1 MSSSS
6 DGKKRRDRISGFPSW
21 AFDSSIQKIIE
32 RSKIHILPDSIS
44 SQIARAAGAVEALKS
59 AQFVHTTFPAQMVEQ
74 QRSLASAI
82 LGRHGEMF
90 AAVEAATRSEQEIGH
105 AARAAIESMKTP
117 GIGAAAQAMRMI
129 SPLIDSNQ
137 LTPPAYTAYASMLES
152 SFAARAG
159 AASALASI
167 HNLSQMGEIASIA
180 SGLRFSH
187 LTIPNL
193 DSVTGNV
200 SRLMQHILAGV
211 EQDIPAGAHELRE
224 YYEEVVAIEDA
235 PAKTLTALQVLR
247 YLEFILVLLM
257 FLMELASFQAAHD
270 ESRLTAEYREQNLE
284 IQRDLLTQAHIFT
297 HHLQKANGMDPE
309 QTSGLT
315 EYVVVRSVNLRVN
328 TGTGADSHII
338 TTLHPNQK
346 VRLIQR
352 GTHPNKKWI
361 YVSYID
367 HIEGLPR
374 YGWVYKKYLKRV
386 GS

>member
-6 DGKKRRDRISGFPSW
+6 DGKKRRDRVRGFPSW
-21 AFDSSIQKIIE
+21 MFDNSIQKVIE
-32 RSKIHILPDSIS
+32 RSKIQILPDSTS
-44 SQIARAAGAVEALKS
+44 SQIASAAGAVEALKS
-59 AQFVHTTFPAQMVEQ
+59 AQLVHTTFAAQMVEQ
-74 QRSLASAI
+74 QRNLASEI

-90 AAVEAATRSEQEIGH
+90 AAVEAATRSKQEIGH
-105 AARAAIESMKTP
+105 VTRAAIASMKTP
-117 GIGAAAQAMRMI
+117 EIGAAAQAMRMI
-129 SPLIDSNQ
+129 SPLMNLHQ

-152 SFAARAG
+152 NATARAG
-159 AASALASI
+159 AASAFASI
-167 HNLSQMGEIASIA
+167 HNLSQVGAIASIA

-200 SRLMQHILAGV
+200 SRLMQDILAGV
-211 EQDIPAGAHELRE
+211 EQDIPAEACELRE
-224 YYEEVVAIEDA
+224 YYEDVVAIEHA
-235 PAKTLTALQVLR
+235 PSETLTALQALK

-257 FLMELASFQAAHD
+257 FLMELASVQAAHN
-270 ESRLTAEYREQNLE
+270 ESRLTAAYREQNLE
-284 IQRDLLTQAHIFT
+284 IQRDLLTQAHTFT

-328 TGTGADSHII
+328 AGTDADSHII

-361 YVSYID
+361 YVSYTD

-374 YGWVYKKYLKRV
+374 YGWVYKKYLKRID
-386 GS
+386 S

>member
-6 DGKKRRDRISGFPSW
+6 DGKKRRDRIPGFPSW
-21 AFDSSIQKIIE
+21 AFDNSIQKVIE

-44 SQIARAAGAVEALKS
+44 SQLARAAGAVEALTS
-59 AQFVHTTFPAQMVEQ
+59 DQLVHTTLAAQMVEQ
-74 QRSLASAI
+74 QRSLASEI

-90 AAVEAATRSEQEIGH
+90 AAVEAATRSEQEIGD

-129 SPLIDSNQ
+129 SPLTDSNQ
-137 LTPPAYTAYASMLES
+137 LTPPAYTAYSSMLES

-159 AASALASI
+159 AASALASL

-193 DSVTGNV
+193 ESVTGNV
-200 SRLMQHILAGV
+200 SRLMQDILAGV
-211 EQDIPAGAHELRE
+211 EQDIPAEAHKLRE
-224 YYEEVVAIEDA
+224 YYEDVVAIEDA

-257 FLMELASFQAAHD
+257 FLMELASLQASHNQN
-270 ESRLTAEYREQNLE
+270 RLTAEYREQNLE
-284 IQRDLLTQAHIFT
+284 IQRELLTQAHTFT
-297 HHLQKANGMDPE
+297 HHIQKANGMDPE
-309 QTSGLT
+309 QASGLT
-315 EYVVVRSVNLRVN
+315 EYVVVRSVDLR
-328 TGTGADSHII
+328 THKGTGPNSHVI

-346 VRLIQR
+346 VELIQR
-352 GTHPNKKWI
+352 GTHPYKKWI
-361 YVSYID
+361 YVSYTD
-367 HIEGLPR
+367 HTEGIPR
-374 YGWVYKKYLKRV
+374 YGWVCKKYLKRV
-386 GS
+386 GP